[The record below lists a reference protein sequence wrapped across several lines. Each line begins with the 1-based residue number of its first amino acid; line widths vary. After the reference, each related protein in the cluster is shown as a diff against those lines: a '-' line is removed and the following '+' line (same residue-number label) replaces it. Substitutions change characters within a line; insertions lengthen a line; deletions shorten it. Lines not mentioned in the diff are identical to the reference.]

1 MQVARGTTMPMLDIV
16 TVLVGTV
23 TVVVDTVT
31 VVVGKAVASNRNI
44 ATATTMG
51 IHISKHK

>member
-1 MQVARGTTMPMLDIV
+1 
-16 TVLVGTV
+16 
-23 TVVVDTVT
+23 VVDTVT